1 MSIPKTRSIQ
11 GLLLGLMLLYHPE
24 CSLKL
29 CESWRSDEA
38 AWTPISNHERFF
50 VGWGDLGFISTL
62 YYLQKIKQFLTF
74 DW

>member
-50 VGWGDLGFISTL
+50 VGWGDLGFHLYTL
-62 YYLQKIKQFLTF
+62 VLTKNQAVF
-74 DW
+74 DF